1 MRIQASLTFNKW
13 QMSMT
18 FYWVQA
24 NYSLMV
30 FFLTTMLA
38 LLYGLLGQFS
48 IGLLLTRLE
57 ETAIGAAIDILVALL
72 VLPTHTGETVRES
85 MQAYLA
91 GLDDLVNSSI
101 ERLTG
106 TPGNADLVAQS
117 EALEPRLQQLR
128 GKAKPLTQGVAGIG
142 AHRRVQHIMIGL
154 LACTYS
160 MRQLTRLV
168 EQIDPSSLTEPLR
181 TTLKHADEQT
191 SVNINAVS
199 AALGTPS
206 PPRFRLSR
214 TN

>member
-1 MRIQASLTFNKW
+1 
-13 QMSMT
+13 
-18 FYWVQA
+18 
-24 NYSLMV
+24 
-30 FFLTTMLA
+30 
-38 LLYGLLGQFS
+38 
-48 IGLLLTRLE
+48 
-57 ETAIGAAIDILVALL
+57 
-72 VLPTHTGETVRES
+72 

-106 TPGNADLVAQS
+106 TPGNADLIAQS

-128 GKAKPLTQGVAGIG
+128 GKAKPLTQGMAGIG

-199 AALGTPS
+199 AALGTPQ
-206 PPRFRLSR
+206 PPSLQTIENQLTTAEDTIRQQYRPEEQQRLLGAVHALRSLDQAIASLAGGDSHIFAR
-214 TN
+214 EKQPERK

>member
-48 IGLLLTRLE
+48 IGLLLIRLE

-106 TPGNADLVAQS
+106 TPGNADLIAQS
-117 EALEPRLQQLR
+117 EALQQRLQQL
-128 GKAKPLTQGVAGIG
+128 
-142 AHRRVQHIMIGL
+142 
-154 LACTYS
+154 
-160 MRQLTRLV
+160 
-168 EQIDPSSLTEPLR
+168 
-181 TTLKHADEQT
+181 
-191 SVNINAVS
+191 
-199 AALGTPS
+199 
-206 PPRFRLSR
+206 
-214 TN
+214 

>member
-1 MRIQASLTFNKW
+1 M
-13 QMSMT
+13 
-18 FYWVQA
+18 QA

-91 GLDDLVNSSI
+91 SLDDLVNSSI

-117 EALEPRLQQLR
+117 EALQQRLQQL
-128 GKAKPLTQGVAGIG
+128 
-142 AHRRVQHIMIGL
+142 
-154 LACTYS
+154 
-160 MRQLTRLV
+160 
-168 EQIDPSSLTEPLR
+168 
-181 TTLKHADEQT
+181 
-191 SVNINAVS
+191 
-199 AALGTPS
+199 
-206 PPRFRLSR
+206 
-214 TN
+214 

>member
-1 MRIQASLTFNKW
+1 MRSRLLSTTRQAIQVALAAALATLAGTLLSSNRWYWAVLTAFVIFSGTASRGETLVKAW
-13 QMSMT
+13 QRVVGTLAGVVIGVVLAALVGGNVVVSVVFIFVALFMM

-91 GLDDLVNSSI
+91 SLDDLVNSSI

-106 TPGNADLVAQS
+106 TPGNTDLVAQS
-117 EALEPRLQQLR
+117 EALEPRLQQL
-128 GKAKPLTQGVAGIG
+128 
-142 AHRRVQHIMIGL
+142 
-154 LACTYS
+154 
-160 MRQLTRLV
+160 
-168 EQIDPSSLTEPLR
+168 
-181 TTLKHADEQT
+181 
-191 SVNINAVS
+191 
-199 AALGTPS
+199 
-206 PPRFRLSR
+206 
-214 TN
+214 